1 MRLWMSV
8 EADSDVADAYRAA
21 RAAVEKA
28 VNNLL
33 QENDYGGSL
42 VEWTV
47 IPIITRRYRAAY
59 PEVATLSTKQ
69 REAEFR
75 LHVSHANFKDGTDQ
89 TRRSLLFAAL
99 IKSIEMMPSIGV
111 RELDVERL
119 LMDVTKLARISDDHV
134 RGGQL

>member
-8 EADSDVADAYRAA
+8 EADSDVADTYRVA

-42 VEWTV
+42 LEWTV
-47 IPIITRRYRAAY
+47 IPIITSQYRAAY
-59 PEVATLSTKQ
+59 PEVATLSKKQ

-75 LHVSHANFKDGTDQ
+75 LHISHASFKDGTDQ

-111 RELDVERL
+111 RQLDVERL
-119 LMDVTKLARISDDHV
+119 LIDVTRLARSNDDHL
-134 RGGQL
+134 RGGLL